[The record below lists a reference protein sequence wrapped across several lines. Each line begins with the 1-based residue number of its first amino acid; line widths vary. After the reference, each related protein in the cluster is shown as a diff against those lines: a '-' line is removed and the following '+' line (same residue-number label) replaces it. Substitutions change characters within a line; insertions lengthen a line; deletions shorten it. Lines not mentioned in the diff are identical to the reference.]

1 MTGKDTLTPE
11 VRRVE
16 TEVYETG
23 VGGNRT
29 DVTYEIGAVIDNRW
43 VRFASVPEGA
53 VAGRP
58 EQEQDTGKSTD
69 AAKAG

>member
-1 MTGKDTLTPE
+1 MTSKDTFSPE

-29 DVTYEIGAVIDNRW
+29 DVSYEIGTVIEGKW
-43 VRFASVPEGA
+43 VRFASVPQTT
-53 VAGRP
+53 VDILP
-58 EQEQDTGKSTD
+58 EQQQDTGKSTD
-69 AAKAG
+69 AAKAS